1 MLLSYYDDYRHTWL
15 VVNRQELVKT
25 QRARRAPSD
34 SEYAEAAS
42 LREALRRF
50 QRRSEGVT
58 HANGLTPRTY
68 QLLLMIKTA
77 RGGNERAGLAELEK
91 RLQLGRSTVT
101 ELVLRSEQRG
111 LVRRELDR
119 DRRRGISIRLTP
131 LGERKLAGVVAQLGD
146 ERHRLVEIL
155 AELQRS

>member
-1 MLLSYYDDYRHTWL
+1 
-15 VVNRQELVKT
+15 VKT
-25 QRARRAPSD
+25 QAARAPSSTD
-34 SEYAEAAS
+34 YAEAAA

-50 QRRSEGVT
+50 QRRSEDITGSHGVT
-58 HANGLTPRTY
+58 SRTY
-68 QLLLMIKTA
+68 QLLLMLKTA
-77 RGGNERAGLAELEK
+77 RGGNERAGLTELEE

-119 DRRRGISIRLTP
+119 NRRRGISIRLTP
-131 LGERKLAGVVAQLGD
+131 LGERRLARVVAQLGD

-155 AELQRS
+155 AELQESAPGRPSAGQ